1 MELRQL
7 EYYVAIVREGSLSRA
22 ARVLHVSQPALTKQI
37 QSLEH
42 EFGVDLLIRLREGV
56 RPTDAGQR
64 LSEMCEVLLGYVD
77 QIKPAVRTASSE
89 VAGTVT
95 VGMSPS
101 LMPALAEDLQ
111 TSLAAQH
118 PGVRLQLVEALP
130 MFLTDWLDAGRL
142 DVGVFRRWP
151 SMADMPRLDF
161 VDIGTDEVVL
171 VGTPGALASHTS
183 ATVTVDDLESLQLT
197 LTPGFRRVVW
207 SRLDVVNPPASMA
220 EDIDSVHLVK
230 ALVVRGAFCSALPRT
245 FVQDEISAGR
255 IEARP
260 FSPSVLSH
268 IVSVTR
274 AGRRDS
280 RAVTAVTVACRRHL
294 ADLARTP
301 PQATST
307 A

>member
-42 EFGVDLLIRLREGV
+42 EFGVDLLVRLRDGV
-56 RPTDAGQR
+56 RPTAAGER
-64 LSEMCEVLLGYVD
+64 LAEMCEVVLGYTD
-77 QIKPAVRTASSE
+77 QIKPGVRTAASA

-95 VGMSPS
+95 VGMSPT

-111 TSLAAQH
+111 SSLAEQH

-142 DVGVFRRWP
+142 DVGIFRRWP

-171 VGTPGALASHTS
+171 VGTPLALADHTS
-183 ATVTVDDLESLQLT
+183 ATVSAEDLASVQLT

-207 SRLDVVNPPASMA
+207 SRLDIVNPPTSLA
-220 EDIDSVHLVK
+220 EDIDSAHMIK

-245 FVQDEISAGR
+245 FVRDEVLTGA

-260 FSPSVLSH
+260 FSPAVKSH
-268 IVSVTR
+268 VVSVTR
-274 AGRRDS
+274 TGRRDS
-280 RAVTAVTVACRRHL
+280 PAAAAVTAACRRHL
-294 ADLARTP
+294 ADLGRA
-301 PQATST
+301 
-307 A
+307 